1 MDLFSSLLLFVDPAN
16 DLIPV
21 EDQPAAGPGAE
32 VRKPSRNEGL
42 PYGPG
47 RTADESGH
55 GANVQRCPKQRPGS
69 PLHGKLCAAGVRRGW
84 PRLAQNWPRLAGPRL
99 GPAVAQGRSRKA
111 AYLRG
116 FARHSDPA
124 SVSG

>member
-1 MDLFSSLLLFVDPAN
+1 
-16 DLIPV
+16 
-21 EDQPAAGPGAE
+21 
-32 VRKPSRNEGL
+32 
-42 PYGPG
+42 
-47 RTADESGH
+47 
-55 GANVQRCPKQRPGS
+55 
-69 PLHGKLCAAGVRRGW
+69 VRRGW